1 MRLFFRRSSAGTKPS
16 APENSG
22 TLFPAE
28 SSATATAELPPPVEE
43 AKAPERAVEVSLAEK
58 SQPDDSVLAES
69 LRSIVFAPK
78 KDLVKASELP
88 SAANVLA
95 ELFADAPV
103 DAADD
108 EKASEPVLQSAPPAP
123 AAPEIQV
130 ALNSTPTVEPKVEPK
145 AEAKAKSKPKLKT
158 DSTPTPAQAP
168 QQPHAE
174 EITATVAATPIEESV
189 SKLVNPLPALQAVA
203 NTALAEPAPVAP
215 AETTDLRVSA
225 NELAPEDA
233 ATVLAAAS
241 EELRAEESFTVKPRP
256 EGRERSAPGLP
267 LASLP
272 GATSDWGFEETLAS
286 HREWIE
292 SKGVNGTKAD
302 LANAELDGVEL
313 ISVNLRLA
321 DLHYANLKSADLLLA
336 DLRDACMV
344 RADLEEACLVG
355 ANLEGANLEGASLE
369 TALGLVPR
377 QLAGT
382 NLREASLPS
391 QIAQFPALAVFQTAS
406 RTALRFFSAMMT
418 LSVLS
423 AIAVWKTKD
432 IQLVT
437 DSAILPF
444 LHSPKAAAAL
454 PSAEI
459 FLIAPVVLFLIY
471 LAFLAQVQRIWGA
484 ALELPAVFPD
494 GSSLGEKE
502 SGIILGLLRA
512 HFRWMNHDAPSNR
525 ALETTVSML
534 AAYWIVPAMLFLF
547 WARYLTVQ
555 EIHGTILHELL
566 AAISAGVALHATFK
580 VGRPQE
586 TWTLKRSLASRL
598 GDWMRTA
605 RPPVLV
611 GVSLAIATFFSFG
624 TIAGAP
630 HDHSRA
636 PQYGAANIRRWAP
649 TVFWG
654 VGYDPFADLT
664 EAQISTPPAGWN
676 WSDETVG
683 SVRGVKLN
691 DPRFRYAQAYGA
703 FLANAHLW
711 HADFRGAYLSD
722 ADFRSADLTQS
733 SFQFAIMDG
742 ARMNHANLDRATVTN
757 AHLARIDFR
766 NANLSYANLTG
777 TYLMDARFDGASLY
791 DASLSNTTLIRA
803 TFNRTDLRNAHI
815 DRANLEHA
823 DLRQAY
829 LWSTNVQGS
838 DLKDADLGSAI
849 LIGASLRN
857 SDLSGAHFAQ
867 TVLNETDLTGA
878 VLDNA
883 DMRGAFGLTAYQ
895 VCTAK
900 SHANTLFDDSLVSQV
915 LSQCLGH

>member
-1 MRLFFRRSSAGTKPS
+1 MRLFFRRSSAGTKAS
-16 APENSG
+16 APEVSD
-22 TLFPAE
+22 TLFPADAA
-28 SSATATAELPPPVEE
+28 ATATAELPPPAEE
-43 AKAPERAVEVSLAEK
+43 TRTPDPVIEVPLVDK
-58 SQPDDSVLAES
+58 SQAEQSPAADLA
-69 LRSIVFAPK
+69 RSIAFSRHK
-78 KDLVKASELP
+78 ELVHASALP

-95 ELFADAPV
+95 ELFADEPV
-103 DAADD
+103 ETSSEEKRLGAAVPPVPLGLAARKI
-108 EKASEPVLQSAPPAP
+108 EATSKSEPKTDPLPTQIPQTQVEEFVAKA
-123 AAPEIQV
+123 AAPSPEEP
-130 ALNSTPTVEPKVEPK
+130 ALSPTDQQRGPEALPKDPFSEPPTVAP
-145 AEAKAKSKPKLKT
+145 SDT
-158 DSTPTPAQAP
+158 AQPWAS
-168 QQPHAE
+168 
-174 EITATVAATPIEESV
+174 AT
-189 SKLVNPLPALQAVA
+189 
-203 NTALAEPAPVAP
+203 
-215 AETTDLRVSA
+215 
-225 NELAPEDA
+225 ELCPEDA

-241 EELRAEESFTVKPRP
+241 EELRTEDAKPPRAKS
-256 EGRERSAPGLP
+256 EGKERSAPGLP

-272 GATSDWGFEETLAS
+272 GPTSNWEFEETLAS
-286 HREWIE
+286 HREWVE
-292 SKGVNGTKAD
+292 SKGVNGKKAD
-302 LANAELDGVEL
+302 LANAQLDGVEL
-313 ISVNLRLA
+313 INVNLRLA

-377 QLAGT
+377 QLAGA

-391 QIAQFPALAVFQTAS
+391 QIAQFPALAAFQTSARS
-406 RTALRFFSAMMT
+406 ALRFFTTIMT

-423 AIAVWKTKD
+423 AVAIWKTKD

-444 LHSPKAAAAL
+444 LHSARAAAAM

-459 FLIAPVVLFLIY
+459 FLIAPVVLFLLY

-494 GSSLGEKE
+494 GRSLGEKE
-502 SGIILGLLRA
+502 SGIVLGLLRA
-512 HFRWMNHDAPSNR
+512 HFRWMNQDAPSSRN
-525 ALETTVSML
+525 LETTVSLL
-534 AAYWIVPAMLFLF
+534 AAYWIVPIMLFLF

-555 EIHGTILHELL
+555 EIHGTVLHELL
-566 AAISAGVALHATFK
+566 ASISAGVALHATFK

-586 TWTLKRSLASRL
+586 TWTLQRALTSRI

-611 GVSLAIATFFSFG
+611 GVLFVIATFFSFG

-630 HDHSRA
+630 HDRSRA
-636 PQYGAANIRRWAP
+636 PQYGTANIRRWAP
-649 TVFWG
+649 TVFWA
-654 VGYDPFADLT
+654 VGYDPFANLT
-664 EAQISTPPAGWN
+664 EAQISTAPAGWN

-703 FLANAHLW
+703 LLANAHLW

-722 ADFRSADLTQS
+722 SDFRSADLTQS

-742 ARMNHANLDRATVTN
+742 ARMNHANLDRATITD
-757 AHLARIDFR
+757 AHLARIDLR
-766 NANLSYANLTG
+766 NANLSYANLAG

-791 DASLSNTTLIRA
+791 DAMLSNTTLIRA
-803 TFNRTDLRNAHI
+803 TFGRTDLRNAHI
-815 DRANLEHA
+815 DEANLEHA

-829 LWSTNVQGS
+829 LWSANVQSS

-857 SDLSGAHFAQ
+857 SDLTGAHFAQ
-867 TVLNETDLTGA
+867 TVLSETDLTGA
-878 VLDNA
+878 ILDGA
-883 DMRGAFGLTAYQ
+883 DMRGAFGLSAYQ

-900 SHANTLFDDSLVSQV
+900 SHVNTLFDDSLQPQIS
-915 LSQCLGH
+915 SQCPSH